1 MSDLTFLNEYVGV
14 TVLAICLCVGV
25 VIKSSIP
32 KIDNKYIPLVM
43 AVLGV
48 LLNVWMNMQV
58 SPEIVLGGLVS
69 GLGSTGLHQAYKNLI
84 GGEKNE

>member
-1 MSDLTFLNEYVGV
+1 MSDLTFLNEYVVV